1 MQDDTQSFAR
11 RIQRLEDIEAIRSL
25 KNVYHLYINDC
36 RFDEIGG
43 LFTEDAI
50 VDMGYMHPSDEPC
63 RGRDNIAR
71 WYATLTGAVG
81 LTQLKQ
87 FTHNHT
93 VEVDAGGETA
103 SGWSLLEARYGQG
116 TESYNV
122 AAKYEEDYRKV
133 GQRWLFDAMRLKVYF
148 TVPMEL
154 GWATEHR
161 HHLVLRP
168 SFVLPPP
175 GIAPSGPI

>member
-1 MQDDTQSFAR
+1 MKSDLPSLAQR
-11 RIQRLEDIEAIRSL
+11 VQRLEDIEAIRTL
-25 KNVYHLYINDC
+25 KNLYHLYINDC
-36 RFDEIGG
+36 HFTKIGE

-50 VDMGYMHPSDEPC
+50 VDMGYMHPSTEPC
-63 RGRDNIAR
+63 RGGSAIAE
-71 WYATLTGAVG
+71 WYATLTGTVG
-81 LTQLKQ
+81 LSQLKQ

-93 VEVDAGGETA
+93 IEIDGDNA

-133 GQRWLFDAMRLKVYF
+133 DGRWLFQAVRLKIYF

-154 GWATEHR
+154 GWAATER

-168 SFVLPPP
+168 GTILPEPTTMTN
-175 GIAPSGPI
+175 GPV